1 MNRRKIRLSIKR
13 IVALALV
20 LTFALSTTVMAV
32 PSLPGSEPPE
42 EVIVIAE
49 DQAEHPVVVTVEPV
63 LIERDG
69 EVVVRADE
77 TGVHILQRVL
87 LTQEEI
93 QSLIPLARTALET
106 RMSPHPD
113 RAMTA
118 EELVAWNLEYD
129 TLGGMNQQE
138 LLGLYAANEVR
149 IGNSLTPFAV
159 CPALNRAARLH
170 ANLITEGHRGA
181 TNHDDL
187 FYGPNDPTHGQSA
200 RGRVFLFDSFAP
212 VVSAG
217 RPRSFISENT
227 TTGDSGYGAINSW
240 LNSTAG
246 HAGIFSNS
254 TWQDIHVGFG
264 VARYNIDNRLN
275 TRTTMKINAVR

>member
-1 MNRRKIRLSIKR
+1 MYKR

-20 LTFALSTTVMAV
+20 LTFALSMTALAV
-32 PSLPGSEPPE
+32 PSLPGSTPPVAEEP
-42 EVIVIAE
+42 IIAE

-63 LIERDG
+63 IIERDG

-77 TGVHILQRVL
+77 TGVHILARVL

-106 RMSPHPD
+106 RMSPHPN

-138 LLGLYAANEVR
+138 LEILYAANEVR
-149 IGNSLTPFAV
+149 IGYNLTPFAL
-159 CPALNRAARLH
+159 CPALNRASRLH
-170 ANLITEGHRGA
+170 SNLRTDGLARGH
-181 TNHDDL
+181 NDP
-187 FYGPNDPTHGQSA
+187 FYGPNDPTHGQPA

-212 VVSAG
+212 VVSTG
-217 RPRSFISENT
+217 RPRSFIGENIAGGM
-227 TTGDSGYGAINSW
+227 GDRVVESW
-240 LNSTAG
+240 RNSTAG
-246 HAGIFSNS
+246 HAGVFSNS

-264 VARYNIDNRLN
+264 QTASYN
-275 TRTTMKINAVR
+275 TEGTGSVTMKINAVR